1 MSTGNTTRMYREIR
15 EIPDVTRRL
24 LSDGVEPIIAAAAQ
38 LRDLNPSVLM
48 TVARGSSDHAA
59 TYFKY
64 ACEIQMGIPVASIGP
79 SVASIYKAKLNLKNA
94 ACLSVSQSGQSPDIV
109 EMVDSARKQG
119 ALSIAIEKSVAATK
133 TFVASVVTELALLA
147 HWSDDKELIAA
158 INSLPDVFEKAVEC
172 DWPQLS
178 DVLLDAQM
186 LFVLG
191 RGLSSAVAG
200 EAALKFKETCRIHA
214 ESYSTAEVL
223 HGPISIA
230 DPGFP
235 VLVLCARDASE
246 ETVAIA
252 CDHLAQQGAN
262 VLATTDKVRDANQL
276 NFATTGHPMTDALSL
291 VVSFYSFVE
300 RFSRRRGFD
309 PDIPRYLNKVTQTM

>member
-119 ALSIAIEKSVAATK
+119 ALSIAITNQPNSPLSGASDFTIPINARQEKSVAATK

-214 ESYSTAEVL
+214 ESYSTEPVIIWRNKALTFWQRQIKYEMPTNL
-223 HGPISIA
+223 TSRQ
-230 DPGFP
+230 PG
-235 VLVLCARDASE
+235 
-246 ETVAIA
+246 I
-252 CDHLAQQGAN
+252 Q
-262 VLATTDKVRDANQL
+262 
-276 NFATTGHPMTDALSL
+276 
-291 VVSFYSFVE
+291 
-300 RFSRRRGFD
+300 
-309 PDIPRYLNKVTQTM
+309 